1 MAAVDLLTVTVIR
14 SGGRD
19 NFGNPEPVTRH
30 QIPGCLVAPRGSEEG
45 ANTFANTVITG
56 AELFT
61 PAGADVLATDRII
74 ARGVTYDVDG
84 EVGDWGVGGKQAALT
99 RRTG

>member
-1 MAAVDLLTVTVIR
+1 MDTLTVTVIR
-14 SGGRD
+14 PGGRD
-19 NFGNPEPVTRH
+19 NFGNVEPVTSH
-30 QIPGCLVAPRGSEEG
+30 QVAGCLLAPRGSDEG

-61 PAGADVLATDRII
+61 PPGADLLPSDRVV
-74 ARGVTYDVDG
+74 ARGVTYDVEG
-84 EVGDWGVGGKQAALT
+84 EVGDWGAGGKQAALT